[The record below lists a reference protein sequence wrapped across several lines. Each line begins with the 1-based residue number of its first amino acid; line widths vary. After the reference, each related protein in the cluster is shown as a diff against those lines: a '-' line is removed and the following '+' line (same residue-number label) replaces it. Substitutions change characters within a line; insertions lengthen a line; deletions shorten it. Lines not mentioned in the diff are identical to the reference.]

1 MIDIVY
7 LYLINDL
14 LRVLQRLRDIGEDS
28 RHLFRRLEPL
38 LLRIVHAVHIVDE
51 VVRTQA
57 DQPVMRL
64 GVLFVHEMRIVGGD
78 DFDAVLMRQVNE
90 DGVHLF
96 LPFIDFRI
104 ASLFLRLMALDL
116 DIIVLAEE
124 VFEPFHRLFR
134 FRKITALGDAFEN
147 LLR

>member
-1 MIDIVY
+1 MVDIVD

-38 LLRIVHAVHIVDE
+38 LLRIVHSVDVVDV
-51 VVRTQA
+51 VVRAQA

-78 DFDAVLMRQVNE
+78 DLDTVLMRQVDQ

-124 VFEPFHRLFR
+124 VFEPLYGLFR
-134 FRKITALGDAFEN
+134 FRKITALGDAFED